1 MSTEV
6 GNGKHR
12 GGKSEEAMAL
22 TAGDTSF
29 QGDGAGPGSASSTRG
44 TTSTEAEDEL
54 HDGCIVLGKDAGRG
68 NRYSKKN
75 VSNPFPSR
83 LKIPEQAEIYT
94 NISRF

>member
-29 QGDGAGPGSASSTRG
+29 QGAGAGPGSASSTRG

-83 LKIPEQAEIYT
+83 LKIPE
-94 NISRF
+94 